1 MTIDTIGSEAVFR
14 HNGRVEFRALA
25 QEGGVLLH
33 LDTGAYHGLDE
44 VGSLI
49 WELLDGRTAS
59 ELVAQLRRR
68 FSEDVAPTLEDDI
81 SGFLAQLAE
90 RDLIVLERE
99 AGTGSSAAE
108 QQTT

>member
-1 MTIDTIGSEAVFR
+1 
-14 HNGRVEFRALA
+14 
-25 QEGGVLLH
+25 
-33 LDTGAYHGLDE
+33 
-44 VGSLI
+44 
-49 WELLDGRTAS
+49 
-59 ELVAQLRRR
+59 
-68 FSEDVAPTLEDDI
+68 LEDDI